1 MIALFFSRSKQR
13 NENPGYVFLDFTLF
27 NNITL
32 EKTRKNIFS
41 EAKAFER
48 DFMKSKITSV
58 KLALSK
64 EIL

>member
-1 MIALFFSRSKQR
+1 MIAIFWVARNIKKSIFSRSKQR

-41 EAKAFER
+41 EARAFER
-48 DFMKSKITSV
+48 DFMKPKMT
-58 KLALSK
+58 
-64 EIL
+64 

>member
-32 EKTRKNIFS
+32 EKTRKNILS
-41 EAKAFER
+41 EARAFER
-48 DFMKSKITSV
+48 DFMKPKMT
-58 KLALSK
+58 
-64 EIL
+64 